1 MKKILA
7 AISLLLGFAL
17 PSLADDRGQLI
28 DVWKLQTYEIE
39 FQDTGER
46 ITPMGVHPNG
56 YGTFTPEG
64 RTIAIVT
71 AEGREVPK
79 TDADRAAAFKTMISY
94 TGTYRIEGD
103 HWITKVDVSWN
114 ESWVG
119 TEQIRFYSV
128 DGDTLSITSN
138 FRPYPNYN
146 ERIARGHLLWT
157 REK

>member
-46 ITPMGVHPNG
+46 ITPMGVHLNG

-138 FRPYPNYN
+138 FRP
-146 ERIARGHLLWT
+146 
-157 REK
+157 